1 MWNSNLNMKLSPIYL
16 ILSIENHYNDRL
28 FVGSYPK
35 YSFKTEQK
43 ITGILDRELFW
54 LSWANI
60 GQIID
65 LNPYP

>member
-16 ILSIENHYNDRL
+16 ILSIENHYNNRL

-43 ITGILDRELFW
+43 IIGILDRELF
-54 LSWANI
+54 
-60 GQIID
+60 
-65 LNPYP
+65 

>member
-1 MWNSNLNMKLSPIYL
+1 MWNSNLNMKLSHL

-43 ITGILDRELFW
+43 ITGILDRELF
-54 LSWANI
+54 
-60 GQIID
+60 
-65 LNPYP
+65 

>member
-1 MWNSNLNMKLSPIYL
+1 MWNSNLNMKLSHL
-16 ILSIENHYNDRL
+16 ILSIENHYSDRL